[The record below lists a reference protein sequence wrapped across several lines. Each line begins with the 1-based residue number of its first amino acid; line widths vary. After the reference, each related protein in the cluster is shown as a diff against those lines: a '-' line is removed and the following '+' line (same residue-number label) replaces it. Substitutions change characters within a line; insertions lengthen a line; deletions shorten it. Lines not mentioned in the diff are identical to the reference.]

1 MTFPT
6 EKELIERLKKG
17 DESAVRQWYQGSV
30 SKLLVFFHSKVQVS
44 SDAEELVQDTFL
56 SCLASLPLFRG
67 TSGLYGFMLGI
78 ARHELADYWRKKYAK
93 KAISALPFGEE
104 ILLSLASD
112 HSPSHGDVHMILSS
126 LPIEISEVL
135 LLKYVDGYSVKQL
148 ADQFGISSV
157 AMQSRLYRAKEA
169 FVAELSKQG

>member
-1 MTFPT
+1 MTFPK
-6 EKELIERLKKG
+6 EKELIDRLKRG
-17 DESAVRQWYQGSV
+17 EESAVREWYQGSV
-30 SKLLVFFHSKVQVS
+30 GKLLSFFHSKVLVT

-67 TSGLYGFMLGI
+67 TSGLYSFMLGI

-93 KAISALPFGEE
+93 KAISALPFGED

-112 HSPSHGDVHMILSS
+112 HSPAHEDVHTILSS

-135 LLKYVDGYSVKQL
+135 LLKYVDGYSIKQL
-148 ADQFGISSV
+148 ADRFGISNV

-169 FVAELSKQG
+169 FVAELAKQG

>member
-1 MTFPT
+1 MTFPK
-6 EKELIERLKKG
+6 EKELIDRLKKG
-17 DESAVRQWYQGSV
+17 DESAVREWYQAYV
-30 SKLLVFFHSKVQVS
+30 SKLLGFFHSKVQVS

-67 TSGLYGFMLGI
+67 SSGLYSFMLGI

-112 HSPSHGDVHMILSS
+112 HSSHQDEIHNILSS
-126 LPIEISEVL
+126 LPVEISEVL

-148 ADQFGISSV
+148 ADQFGVSNV
-157 AMQSRLYRAKEA
+157 AMQSRIYRAKEA
-169 FVAELSKQG
+169 FVAQLAKQE